1 MRRLLIVPIVHSQT
15 DLGSLTEAVNATKEV
30 ALGGARAAATRRT
43 IQQFWDDLQ
52 LVLLSMELPCDR
64 LLVYQDGLPVIEN
77 QALQIEKQI
86 VSELARGGSPN
97 HRIVMGLLER
107 GAGLVGTESPA
118 LLLKEYEAI
127 RKSLAAGFRA
137 SEHEVQ
143 GSSDELKSDSSQTE
157 LQASETTPP
166 ALSLLE
172 QRDHFIAERIDK
184 TLGEDQVGVLFIGL
198 AHRVES
204 ILVDDIEVTYPVG
217 RPSDQL
223 ACSAR

>member
-15 DLGSLTEAVNATKEV
+15 DLGSLTEVVNATKEV

-52 LVLLSMELPCDR
+52 SVLLSMELPCDR

-127 RKSLAAGFRA
+127 RKSLAAGFRP
-137 SEHEVQ
+137 SEQEVQ
-143 GSSDELKSDSSQTE
+143 GSDELKSETSQTE

>member
-15 DLGSLTEAVNATKEV
+15 DLGSLTEVVNATKEV

-52 LVLLSMELPCDR
+52 SVLLSMELPCDR

-127 RKSLAAGFRA
+127 RKSLAAGFRP
-137 SEHEVQ
+137 SEQEVQ
-143 GSSDELKSDSSQTE
+143 ASDELKSETSQTE